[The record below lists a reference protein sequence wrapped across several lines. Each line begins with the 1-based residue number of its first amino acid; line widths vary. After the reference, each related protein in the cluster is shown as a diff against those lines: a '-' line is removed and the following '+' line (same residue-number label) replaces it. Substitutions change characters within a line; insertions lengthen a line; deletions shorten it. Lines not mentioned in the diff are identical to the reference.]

1 MSEYLIFGS
10 GASAH
15 KDFKG
20 TLEVCRAALSHGIR
34 WFDSA
39 PSYRT
44 EEVVSQAVAEGAKE
58 LGLHRDEYFIQT
70 KVDPIQM
77 YNGQIEKY
85 FKKKLDMMNLEYV
98 DALLI
103 HWPVWKYFSVAWD
116 SLQELKDKKLT
127 RKIGI
132 CNLRI
137 SHLRQLYE
145 SGIIP
150 DIVQIERHPLNT
162 FELET
167 CFCKEKGI
175 VLQDYSPLCKMHPRI
190 KNSQQIQKI
199 ASKYNRN
206 IGQIV
211 LRWHLDTGGIPV
223 FTSTKPERI
232 REYAEIDDFSLT
244 CSEIEVISS
253 LNCNHKL
260 YLESLVCPGF

>member
-1 MSEYLIFGS
+1 MSKDLIFGS
-10 GASAH
+10 GVSAH
-15 KDFKG
+15 KDFEG
-20 TLEVCRAALSHGIR
+20 TLEVCCAALNHGIR
-34 WFDSA
+34 WFDTA
-39 PSYRT
+39 PSYHT
-44 EEVVSQAVAEGAKE
+44 EEIVSRAVAVSAKR
-58 LGLHRDEYFIQT
+58 LGLQREEYFIQT
-70 KVDPIQM
+70 KIDPIQM
-77 YNGQIEKY
+77 YNGQIVEY
-85 FKKKLDMMNLEYV
+85 FKDKLNRMKLEYV

-103 HWPVWKYFSVAWD
+103 HWPVWEYFSSAWD

-127 RKIGI
+127 HRIGI

-137 SHLRQLYE
+137 SHLGQLCE

-162 FELET
+162 FEQEAR
-167 CFCKEKGI
+167 FCNEKGI

-190 KNSQQIQKI
+190 KNNPQIQKI

-232 REYAEIDDFSLT
+232 REYTEIDDFSLT
-244 CSEIEVISS
+244 PSEIESVSA

>member
-1 MSEYLIFGS
+1 MSKDLIFGS

-15 KDFKG
+15 KDFRG
-20 TLEVCRAALSHGIR
+20 TLEVCRAALNHGIR

-39 PSYRT
+39 PSYHT
-44 EEVVSQAVAEGAKE
+44 EEIVSWAVAEGAKE

-70 KVDPIQM
+70 KIDPIQM
-77 YNGQIEKY
+77 YNGQIVVY
-85 FKKKLDMMNLEYV
+85 FRDKLNKMKLEYV

-103 HWPVWKYFSVAWD
+103 HWPVWKYFSATWD
-116 SLQELKDKKLT
+116 SLQELKDKTLT

-145 SGIIP
+145 SGITP

-162 FELET
+162 FERET
-167 CFCKEKGI
+167 QFCKEKGI

-190 KNSQQIQKI
+190 RNNQQIQGI
-199 ASKYNRN
+199 ASKYKRS
-206 IGQIV
+206 IGQIIF
-211 LRWHLDTGGIPV
+211 RWHLDTGGIPV

-232 REYAEIDDFSLT
+232 SQYSKIDDFSLT
-244 CSEIEVISS
+244 PSEIDIIST